1 MAEYRLDDL
10 AHVSG
15 VSARNIRAYRERGLL
30 DPPRRAGRTALYDDH
45 HLSQLHA
52 ISRLLGKGYSS
63 AHIAEFFA
71 AVRRG
76 SDLADE
82 LGLRRDVLAPAGRT
96 YRRGLPL
103 DLDAGRAE
111 VRTLVEYGVAEVVD
125 ARPVILDDAV
135 AEILQ
140 RSTDP
145 LGYARTL
152 ARFLPS
158 AAGPAEALAETLATC
173 LGQLYRDR
181 VGDRVPRPHELA
193 ELRGIAD
200 DYRAL
205 AEAAAAVGLRL
216 AMRRHLGASGVR
228 HAAAALFDE
237 PWRSC
242 RGA

>member
-45 HLSQLHA
+45 HLSQLDA

-82 LGLRRDVLAPAGRT
+82 LGLPREVLTRAGRT

-111 VRTLVEYGVAEVVD
+111 VHTLVEYGVAEVVD
-125 ARPVILDDAV
+125 ARPVILDHAV
-135 AEILQ
+135 AEVLQ
-140 RSTDP
+140 RSPDP

-152 ARFLPS
+152 ARFLRS
-158 AAGPAEALAETLATC
+158 AAGPVDSLAETLAVC
-173 LGQLYRDR
+173 LDQLYRDR
-181 VGDRVPRPHELA
+181 VGDRVPRPQELT
-193 ELRGIAD
+193 ELRGIAA

-205 AEAAAAVGLRL
+205 AEAAAAVRLRL
-216 AMRRHLGASGVR
+216 AMRRHLGASGVGR
-228 HAAAALFDE
+228 AVAALLDE